1 MLISDCSSDVCSSD
15 RTAIGLHR
23 EHQAAAHGIAVDD
36 DRACAADAVLA
47 TDMHASAAGIAA
59 QEVAERQAAFD
70 GRIVLSAVD
79 DEVDWVLAHTAAF
92 ITMNILKIS
101 SVALPARLPSLRGV
115 RASRWDEAIQRQDR
129 KSTRLNS
136 SH

>member
-1 MLISDCSSDVCSSD
+1 MQRAVIGGQSLD
-15 RTAIGLHR
+15 RRHCAAIGLHR

-36 DRACAADAVLA
+36 DRACTADAVLA
-47 TDMHASAAGIAA
+47 TDMHAGAAGIAA

-101 SVALPARLPSLRGV
+101 SVAL
-115 RASRWDEAIQRQDR
+115 DR